1 MTGTYGARKRH
12 TVIRDTSGKRLE
24 GRLPRGTGTR
34 VSNNLELSHPI
45 RNNIAMERVEIVRDC
60 EAVEIPAGTPV
71 TLEKGIEVFITQS
84 LGGTFTLQVPAYGG
98 LFRVAGKD
106 ADALG
111 KTPGEAATA
120 IAEGDLETMVWEQ
133 LKTCFDPEIPVNIVD
148 LGLVYGM
155 ELTPLGDGTQ
165 KVDVKMTL
173 TAQGCGMGATIAI
186 DARHK
191 LLSIP
196 GISEANVD
204 VVWEP
209 PWNPQMISP
218 EGRERLGLD

>member
-1 MTGTYGARKRH
+1 
-12 TVIRDTSGKRLE
+12 
-24 GRLPRGTGTR
+24 
-34 VSNNLELSHPI
+34 
-45 RNNIAMERVEIVRDC
+45 MERVEITRDC
-60 EAVEIPAGTPV
+60 EAIQIPAGTPV

-84 LGGTFTLQVPAYGG
+84 LGGTYTLQVPAYGG
-98 LFRVAGKD
+98 LFRLSSKD

-111 KTPGEAATA
+111 KTAEKASAVT
-120 IAEGDLETMVWEQ
+120 ITEGDLESMVWEQ

-155 ELTPLGDGTQ
+155 ELTALDDGAH

-191 LLSIP
+191 ILSIP
-196 GISEANVD
+196 GITEANVD
-204 VVWEP
+204 VVWDP

>member
-1 MTGTYGARKRH
+1 
-12 TVIRDTSGKRLE
+12 
-24 GRLPRGTGTR
+24 
-34 VSNNLELSHPI
+34 
-45 RNNIAMERVEIVRDC
+45 MERVEITRDC
-60 EAVEIPAGTPV
+60 EAIQIPAGTPI

-98 LFRVAGKD
+98 LFRVSGKD

-111 KTPGEAATA
+111 KMPGESPEVAVS
-120 IAEGDLETMVWEQ
+120 EGDLESMVWEQ

-155 ELTPLGDGTQ
+155 ELTPLAGGTH

-186 DARHK
+186 DARQK
-191 LLSIP
+191 LLSLP
-196 GISEANVD
+196 GVSDANVD
-204 VVWEP
+204 VVWDP
-209 PWNPQMISP
+209 PWNPQMISS